1 MIQMKISRPNNK
13 GFIAY
18 FKTVEDVKNFE
29 GFIEELIA
37 NVKSKTIAETA
48 KKA

>member
-1 MIQMKISRPNNK
+1 MIQMKINRPDGK
-13 GFIAY
+13 SFIAY

-29 GFIEELIA
+29 GFIAELIA
-37 NVKSKTIAETA
+37 NVKTKTIEEMG